1 MKVEFTESKK
11 IDFEIDFQKIYDF
24 VKKEYENDPDYEPT
38 KYDIHDDFGDNM
50 DYYIEKIYN
59 YEVENNEDNEYAMD
73 YIFKEW
79 SKWIDNINE

>member
-11 IDFEIDFQKIYDF
+11 IDFELDFQKIYDF
-24 VKKEYENDPDYEPT
+24 IKKEYENDPDYEPT
-38 KYDIHDDFGDNM
+38 KYDIHNDFGDNM

-59 YEVENNEDNEYAMD
+59 YEVENNEENEFAMD

-79 SKWIDNINE
+79 SKWIDNVNE